1 MGSSPSWPGHELA
14 LSLDYKMIRRAHKF
28 VIEVKAELGK
38 AQWPWDLRE
47 KGLKR
52 YKELGDSTVV
62 VVVAMLL
69 LGGYVA
75 TFDLIVVNL
84 VGLLTAT

>member
-1 MGSSPSWPGHELA
+1 
-14 LSLDYKMIRRAHKF
+14 MIERARNF
-28 VIEVKAELGK
+28 IVEVKAELGK
-38 AQWPWDLRE
+38 AQWPWDFRE

-52 YKELGDSTVV
+52 YKEISDSTVV

-75 TFDLIVVNL
+75 IFDLISVNL
-84 VGLLTAT
+84 VGFLTAL